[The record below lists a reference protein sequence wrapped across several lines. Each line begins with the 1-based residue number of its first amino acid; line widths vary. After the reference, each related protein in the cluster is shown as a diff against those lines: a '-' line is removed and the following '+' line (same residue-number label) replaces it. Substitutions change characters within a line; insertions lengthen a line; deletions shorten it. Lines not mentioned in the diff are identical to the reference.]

1 MQAQLLAMVT
11 PAIAVVFSGVFALLW
26 WRDRS
31 QSYVGAFLFS
41 YLALTAGLLV
51 SFFASQPG
59 GAHAVLTV
67 HALYTFSVLS
77 LIWGAA
83 KRVGQTIPLAAML
96 SCSLVAAP
104 FLWQASFIDDQ
115 YIRLYVQGS
124 LNGLLFAIGAVILW
138 RAAARNIV
146 DRLVTGIF
154 VLLSANFFIRPQIAM
169 MVGGH
174 MTIDEYRSSIFYSI
188 HVLSLA
194 LFALMLA
201 LVLSAATMIDQHFK
215 QQKRSE
221 SDPLTGLRLR
231 RAFDSAASEML
242 NRATLRNMP
251 VSVIVADIDHFK
263 QVNDV
268 WGHAV
273 GDEAIAG
280 FGKMLSKMIRDT
292 DIAGRIGGEEFC
304 ILVWNCE
311 VAAAERLAERIRQK
325 FGSQSHV
332 ASRPDLRLTASFG
345 VTAWREGE
353 SYMRTFA
360 RSDAALY
367 EAKDKGRNR
376 VERAAGDGERG
387 GEVLPF
393 NPELKDQRSQ
403 RVVQIK

>member
-11 PAIAVVFSGVFALLW
+11 PAIAVIFSGVFALLW
-26 WRDRS
+26 WRDHS
-31 QSYVGAFLFS
+31 QSYVGALLFS

-51 SFFASQPG
+51 SFFAISPG
-59 GAHAVLTV
+59 GANAALTV
-67 HALYTFSVLS
+67 HAFFTFSVLS

-83 KRVGQTIPLAAML
+83 KRVGQSIPLAAML
-96 SCSLVAAP
+96 SCSLIAAP
-104 FLWQASFIDDQ
+104 FLWQASLIDDE

-124 LNGLLFAIGAVILW
+124 LNGLFFAIGAVILW

-174 MTIDEYRSSIFYSI
+174 MTIDEYRASIFYSL

-194 LFALMLA
+194 VFALLLA
-201 LVLSAATMIDQHFK
+201 LILSAATMIDQHHK

-231 RAFDSAASEML
+231 RAYDSAATEML
-242 NRATLRNMP
+242 NRARLRGVP

-263 QVNDV
+263 RVNDM

-280 FGKMLSKMIRDT
+280 FGKMLGKMIRDT
-292 DIAGRIGGEEFC
+292 DIAGRVGGEEFC

-311 VAAAERLAERIRQK
+311 IEAAERLAERIRQA
-325 FGSQSHV
+325 FAAQSHV
-332 ASRPDLRLTASFG
+332 TSRPDLRLTASFG
-345 VTAWREGE
+345 VTGWREGE
-353 SYMRTFA
+353 SYA
-360 RSDAALY
+360 RAFTRGDAALY
-367 EAKDKGRNR
+367 SAKDKGRNR
-376 VERAAGDGERG
+376 VETATGEG
-387 GEVLPF
+387 SQSGEVVPF
-393 NPELKDQRSQ
+393 SADRMAS
-403 RVVQIK
+403 RARRAV